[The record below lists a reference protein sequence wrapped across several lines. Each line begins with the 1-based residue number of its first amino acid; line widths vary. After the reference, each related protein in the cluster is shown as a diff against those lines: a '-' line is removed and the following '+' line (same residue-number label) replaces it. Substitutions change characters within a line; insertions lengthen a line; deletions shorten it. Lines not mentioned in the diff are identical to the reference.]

1 MNCLDDSSI
10 KRGESLIFCWME
22 NMTWKEVEEAVKQTK
37 NLKNT

>member
-10 KRGESLIFCWME
+10 KKGRKFDFLFDG
-22 NMTWKEVEEAVKQTK
+22 KYDVEVEEAVKQTK